1 MQVHVDEI
9 GTQGLELECVYTPDD
24 LPVLAQL
31 KKDGIIVD
39 LSAVKCHAQMHKM
52 AQIVSVDG
60 SAETV
65 IRMQCSR
72 CLEEHQLDIRV
83 EFHQDYVEQLPQ
95 VVDEDGG
102 ELELSAEQ
110 MGLEL
115 FDGEIIDLQDEIQ
128 QQIVL
133 ALPPRPL
140 CSEKC
145 KGLCSVCGANL
156 NIETCRCT
164 DNNISMHFAAL
175 RDFKVEK

>member
-1 MQVHVDEI
+1 
-9 GTQGLELECVYTPDD
+9 
-24 LPVLAQL
+24 
-31 KKDGIIVD
+31 
-39 LSAVKCHAQMHKM
+39 
-52 AQIVSVDG
+52 
-60 SAETV
+60 
-65 IRMQCSR
+65 
-72 CLEEHQLDIRV
+72 
-83 EFHQDYVEQLPQ
+83 
-95 VVDEDGG
+95 
-102 ELELSAEQ
+102 

-164 DNNISMHFAAL
+164 DNNISMHFAPL